1 MLYNI
6 YCDESRHTDK
16 KYMVIGGIIVP
27 YKHIDTLNNDF
38 SKLNKL
44 LDSINEVILNIDN
57 KLLEIA
63 SKYYESNDASDLDFY
78 ITYFKHE
85 FDKVSKLINGTKESL
100 EKYIDNV
107 ENNRLND
114 ITLNSNV
121 KIIHKKMLA
130 ITFTYT
136 QIEDK
141 FNMYFRDKDSKKRAF
156 KFVIEYNTSIQNFK
170 VLFDKYN
177 DSIVLIL
184 NNDFYVLSED
194 DFPKTLTFKD

>member
-1 MLYNI
+1 LLYNI

>member
-1 MLYNI
+1 
-6 YCDESRHTDK
+6 
-16 KYMVIGGIIVP
+16 MVIGGIIVP